1 MKRARPGGAA
11 ALVLSLVAALLLAG
25 LGAGGA
31 GAAERPW
38 WEPVD
43 RPAPDSQINVSGEP
57 FTGTDANGDVRGFV
71 DTHNHLMT
79 NEAFGG
85 KLVCGKPF
93 SEGGIADALKDCPE
107 HYPDGAGA
115 LLENLTV
122 DPDGHHDPVGWP
134 TFKDWPS
141 HTTMSHQQNY
151 YAWLERAWRAGQRVL
166 VTDLTSNGV
175 ICSIYVRDRGCDE
188 MESVRLQA
196 QKTYDMQ
203 DYVDEM
209 YGGSGK
215 GWFRIVTSP
224 AQARQVIEAGK
235 LAVVLGVE
243 TSEPFGCKQ
252 VLDVAQCSKAD
263 IDKGLDELQSLGVSS
278 MFLCHKFDNALC
290 GVRFD
295 EGTTGTIIN
304 VGQFLST
311 GTFWKTEKCTGPQH
325 DNPIGS
331 AKVPEAEAK
340 LPEGTSVPSYD
351 ENAQCNT
358 RGLTRLGEYALNGM
372 MDRGMMVEIDHMGVK
387 AADRAM
393 DIMESVDYPGVIS
406 SHSWM
411 DRDWTERLYRMGGFV
426 GSYDMDSK
434 AFVEDTAATADLRE
448 KYDVGLGYG
457 TDFNGLGSHP
467 APRGAD
473 APDKVTYPFRSYP
486 DGPLVDRQRTGER
499 VWDVNTDG
507 GAHVGLIP
515 DWVEDVRR
523 LGGDKLVGEL
533 LHGAQSYLDTWNAT
547 RGWDRPANLARGGA
561 ASASSS
567 EYSVITSYR
576 PDRAVDGDF
585 ATRWASD
592 WSDDQ
597 WWSVDLRSAQPVGR
611 VVLDWEAAHAAAYRI
626 EVSDDN
632 RTWRTVWQTT
642 KGNGGIETAEFTPT
656 NARYLRVHGTDR
668 ATEYGYS
675 LREVAVH
682 AR

>member
-1 MKRARPGGAA
+1 MKRVRPGGIA
-11 ALVLSLVAALLLAG
+11 ALVLSLVAALLLSGA
-25 LGAGGA
+25 GAGGA
-31 GAAERPW
+31 GAVERPW
-38 WEPVD
+38 WEPAD
-43 RPAPDSQINVSGEP
+43 RPAPDSGINVSGEP
-57 FTGTDANGDVRGFV
+57 FTGTDAHGDVRGFV
-71 DTHNHLMT
+71 DAHNHLMT

-93 SEGGIADALKDCPE
+93 SDGGVADALKDCPE

-134 TFKDWPS
+134 TFKDWPTS
-141 HTTMSHQQNY
+141 TTMSHQQNY

-196 QKTYDMQ
+196 GKTYGMQ
-203 DYVDEM
+203 DYIDRM
-209 YGGSGK
+209 YGGSGQ
-215 GWFRIVTSP
+215 GWFRIVKTP
-224 AQARQVIEAGK
+224 EQARQVIEAGK
-235 LAVVLGVE
+235 MAVVLGVE

-252 VLDVAQCSKAD
+252 VLGIAQCTRAD
-263 IDKGLDELQSLGVSS
+263 IDAGLDELHALGVSS

-295 EGTTGTIIN
+295 EGTQGTIIN

-311 GTFWKTEKCTGPQH
+311 GTFWKTEACTGPQH

-340 LPEGTSVPSYD
+340 LPPGTSVPSYD
-351 ENAQCNT
+351 DDARCNT
-358 RGLTRLGEYALNGM
+358 RGLTRLGEYALDGM
-372 MDRGMMVEIDHMGVK
+372 MDRGMMVEVDHMSVK
-387 AADRAM
+387 AAGRAM
-393 DIMESVDYPGVIS
+393 DIMESVRYPGVIS

-411 DRDWTERLYRMGGFV
+411 DRTWTERLYRMGGFV
-426 GSYDMDSK
+426 GSYDMDSEK
-434 AFVEDTAATADLRE
+434 FVEEAAATADLRE

-457 TDFNGLGSHP
+457 TDFNGLGGHP
-467 APRGAD
+467 APRGSD

-486 DGPLVDRQRTGER
+486 GGPLVDRQRTGER
-499 VWDVNTDG
+499 VWDVNSDG
-507 GAHVGLIP
+507 GAHVGLVP
-515 DWVEDVRR
+515 DWIEDVRG
-523 LGGDKLVGEL
+523 LGGDPLVDEL

-547 RGWDRPANLARGGA
+547 DGWDRPADLARGGA

-567 EYSVITSYR
+567 EFSVVTSYR
-576 PDRAVDGDF
+576 PDRAIDGDP

-592 WSDDQ
+592 WNDDQ
-597 WWSVDLRSAQPVGR
+597 WWSVDLRSPQRVGR
-611 VVLDWEAAHAAAYRI
+611 VVLDWEAAHATAYRI

-642 KGNGGIETAEFTPT
+642 SGRGGLETARFTPT
-656 NARYLRVHGTDR
+656 TARHLRMHGTGR
-668 ATEYGYS
+668 ATRYGYS

>member
-1 MKRARPGGAA
+1 MMRARPGGAA
-11 ALVLSLVAALLLAG
+11 ALALSLLAALLLSG

-38 WEPVD
+38 WEPAD
-43 RPAPDSQINVSGEP
+43 RPAPDSRINVSGEP

-71 DTHNHLMT
+71 DTHNHLMA

-203 DYVDEM
+203 DYVDQM
-209 YGGSGK
+209 YGGAGK
-215 GWFRIVTSP
+215 GWFRIVKSP

-252 VLDVAQCSKAD
+252 VLDVAQCSRAD
-263 IDKGLDELQSLGVSS
+263 IDAGLDELQALGVSS

-295 EGTTGTIIN
+295 EGTQGTVIN

-311 GTFWKTEKCTGPQH
+311 GTFWKTEKCAGPQH

-331 AKVPEAEAK
+331 AEVPEIEAK
-340 LPEGTSVPSYD
+340 LPRGTSVPSYD

-358 RGLTRLGEYALNGM
+358 RGLTRLGEYALNAM
-372 MDRGMMVEIDHMGVK
+372 MDRQMMVEVDHMSVK
-387 AADRAM
+387 AAGRAM
-393 DIMESVDYPGVIS
+393 DIMESVQYPGVIS

-411 DRDWTERLYRMGGFV
+411 DRNWTERLYRMGGFV
-426 GSYDMDSK
+426 GSYDMNSK
-434 AFVEDTAATADLRE
+434 SFVQDTAATADLRE

-486 DGPLVDRQRTGER
+486 EGPLVDRQHTGDR

-515 DWVEDVRR
+515 DWIEDVRH
-523 LGGDKLVGEL
+523 LGGDTVVDEL

-547 RGWDRPANLARGGA
+547 RTWDRPADLARSGA
-561 ASASSS
+561 ASAGSS
-567 EYSVITSYR
+567 EFSVVTSYR
-576 PDRAVDGDF
+576 PDRAVDGNSG
-585 ATRWASD
+585 TRWASD

-597 WWSVDLRSAQPVGR
+597 WWSVDLRSPQRVGR
-611 VVLDWEAAHAAAYRI
+611 VVLDWEKAHAAAYRI

-632 RTWRTVWQTT
+632 RTWRTVWRTAQ
-642 KGNGGIETAEFTPT
+642 GRGGLETAAFTPT
-656 NARYLRVHGTDR
+656 TARYLRVHGTDR
-668 ATEYGYS
+668 ATRYGYS
-675 LREVAVH
+675 LWEVAVH

>member
-11 ALVLSLVAALLLAG
+11 ALVLSLVATLLLSG

-38 WEPVD
+38 WEPVQ
-43 RPAPDSQINVSGEP
+43 RPAPDSEINVSGEP
-57 FTGTDANGDVRGFV
+57 FTGTDSNGDVRGFV

-93 SEGGIADALKDCPE
+93 SDKGVADALKDCPE
-107 HYPDGAGA
+107 HYPDGSGA

-141 HTTMSHQQNY
+141 STTMSHQQNY

-166 VTDLTSNGV
+166 TTDLTSNGV

-188 MESVRLQA
+188 MDSIRLQA
-196 QKTYDMQ
+196 KKVNEMEAYIDK
-203 DYVDEM
+203 M
-209 YGGSGK
+209 YGGEGK
-215 GWFRIVTSP
+215 GWFRIVRSP
-224 AQARQVIEAGK
+224 EQAKEVVKAGK
-235 LAVVLGVE
+235 MAVVLGVE

-252 VLDVAQCSKAD
+252 VLDVAQCSKSD
-263 IDKGLDELQSLGVSS
+263 IDAGLDELQELGVSS

-295 EGTTGTIIN
+295 EGTQGTIIN
-304 VGQFLST
+304 IGQFLST
-311 GTFWKTEKCTGPQH
+311 GTFWKTEKCAGREH

-340 LPEGTSVPSYD
+340 LPPGTKVPSYD
-351 ENAQCNT
+351 DDARCNT
-358 RGLTRLGEYALNGM
+358 RGLTGLGKYALNGM
-372 MDRGMMVEIDHMGVK
+372 MDRGMMAEVDHMSVK
-387 AADRAM
+387 AAGQAM
-393 DIMESVDYPGVIS
+393 DVMESVRYPGLIS

-411 DRDWTERLYRMGGFV
+411 DRNWTERLYRMGGFA
-426 GSYDMDSK
+426 GSYDLDSK
-434 AFVEDTAATADLRE
+434 AFVEEAGATADLRE
-448 KYDVGLGYG
+448 KYGVGLGYG

-467 APRGAD
+467 APRGGD

-486 DGPLVDRQRTGER
+486 DGPLVDRQRSGER

-507 GAHVGLIP
+507 GAHAGLIP
-515 DWVEDVRR
+515 DWVEDVRK
-523 LGGDKLVGEL
+523 LGGDHLVDEL
-533 LHGAQSYLDTWNAT
+533 LSGAQSYLDTWNAT
-547 RGWDRPANLARGGA
+547 KAWDRPENLAKGGS

-567 EYSVITSYR
+567 ESSILTSYK
-576 PDRAVDGDF
+576 PGRALDGDP

-597 WWSVDLRSAQPVGR
+597 WWSVDLGSARSVGR
-611 VVLDWEAAHAAAYRI
+611 VVLDWESAHASAYRV

-632 RTWRTVWQTT
+632 RTWRTVSQTT
-642 KGNGGIETAEFTPT
+642 SGRGGVETSRFEPT
-656 NARYLRVHGTDR
+656 TARYVRVHGTER
-668 ATEYGYS
+668 ATRYGYS